1 VAFQVDPGRAGNWSP
16 QWPCRTRPIRCKIAF
31 RARGGMGARI
41 PGGNKP
47 GVVWVICTEFPGSR
61 ACPQIEANPNGVDE
75 QGGNGILIRLLG
87 S

>member
-1 VAFQVDPGRAGNWSP
+1 MAMPGTPDSMQNPVSSPWGNGRAHS
-16 QWPCRTRPIRCKIAF
+16 C
-31 RARGGMGARI
+31 
-41 PGGNKP
+41 GNKP

-61 ACPQIEANPNGVDE
+61 ACPQIEAKPNGVDE

>member
-1 VAFQVDPGRAGNWSP
+1 MAMPGAPDSMQNRVSSP
-16 QWPCRTRPIRCKIAF
+16 LGEW
-31 RARGGMGARI
+31 ARI

-61 ACPQIEANPNGVDE
+61 ACPQIEAKPNGVDE
-75 QGGNGILIRLLG
+75 PGGNGILIRLLG

>member
-1 VAFQVDPGRAGNWSP
+1 MASRLIPAGPGTGLRNGHAGRARFDAKSRFEPVGEW
-16 QWPCRTRPIRCKIAF
+16 
-31 RARGGMGARI
+31 ARI

-61 ACPQIEANPNGVDE
+61 ACPQIEAKPNGVDE
-75 QGGNGILIRLLG
+75 PAGNGILIRLLG

>member
-1 VAFQVDPGRAGNWSP
+1 MAMPDTPDSMQNRVS
-16 QWPCRTRPIRCKIAF
+16 T
-31 RARGGMGARI
+31 RGGMGARI